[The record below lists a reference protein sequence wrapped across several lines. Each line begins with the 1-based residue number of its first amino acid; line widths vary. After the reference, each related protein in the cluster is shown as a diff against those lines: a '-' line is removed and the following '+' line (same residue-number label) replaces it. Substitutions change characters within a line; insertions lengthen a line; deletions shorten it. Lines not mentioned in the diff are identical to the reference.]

1 MDATHCNEE
10 PNWLQWCMNV
20 SVQRDGDP
28 LHAFAKLAKRNI
40 NNKFF
45 FKLNFC
51 AAKKYVCS
59 SAPPPPLLSTDLFA
73 VHQLLRPFPPSPFD
87 QHYIKP

>member
-20 SVQRDGDP
+20 SVQRDGNP

-59 SAPPPPLLSTDLFA
+59 SAPPLLSTDL
-73 VHQLLRPFPPSPFD
+73 PFPPPFD